1 MLMKKFSVV
10 GGNTAVRR
18 ENNFKNSCKTLVL
31 GDHCVEAMMIQ
42 HSHPQSLHKEA
53 LIALVPIMYYLQS
66 LGH

>member
-1 MLMKKFSVV
+1 MLTKKFSVV
-10 GGNTAVRR
+10 GENTAVRR

-31 GDHCVEAMMIQ
+31 GCCCVEAMMIQ

-53 LIALVPIMYYLQS
+53 LIALVPIIYYLQN